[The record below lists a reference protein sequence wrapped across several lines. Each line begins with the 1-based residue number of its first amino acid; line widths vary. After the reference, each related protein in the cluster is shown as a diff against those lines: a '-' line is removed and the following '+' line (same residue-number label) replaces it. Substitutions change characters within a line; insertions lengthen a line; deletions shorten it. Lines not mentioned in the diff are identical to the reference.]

1 MTRLGRGLVAVSV
14 ALLCAASPERSRAAD
29 ADPSIPPQRPPELG
43 GGLGGALPE
52 APQPL
57 QPTPPKD
64 RAGPPGVPDSSNPL
78 PAAPSPDGPTA
89 GSLPDPAGGERPVFD
104 EEEAQRCE
112 LALRGAGVDFE
123 LREALDEP
131 PDCGAERP
139 LALLA
144 LPGEVE
150 VVGSSVLVRC
160 AAALALA
167 RWVEEVVVP
176 SAVLHLD
183 TAVDGLLVST
193 TYQCRDRRGGGT
205 PSQHAFANAVDVMG
219 VTFADGTSMLVRERP
234 DSAEPVR
241 AFQAAIRG
249 GACAYFTTVLG
260 PATDAAHGD
269 HLHLDLKQRPGGYR
283 ICQ

>member
-1 MTRLGRGLVAVSV
+1 MTQLGPGRAVALV

-29 ADPSIPPQRPPELG
+29 ADPPIPPQRPPELEQ
-43 GGLGGALPE
+43 ALPE
-52 APQPL
+52 VPPPL

-64 RAGPPGVPDSSNPL
+64 GAPPPSQPAASDPPPAGPL
-78 PAAPSPDGPTA
+78 PDGPTA
-89 GSLPDPAGGERPVFD
+89 GSLPDPAADERPTFD
-104 EEEAQRCE
+104 EDEARRCE
-112 LALRGAGVDFE
+112 LALRGSGVGFE

-131 PDCGAERP
+131 PGCGAERP

-144 LPGEVE
+144 LPQAVE
-150 VVGSSVLVRC
+150 VVGTAVLVRC

-176 SAVLHLD
+176 SAMLHLD

-219 VTFADGTSMLVRERP
+219 VTFANGSSMLIQERP

-260 PATDAAHGD
+260 PTTDAAHGD